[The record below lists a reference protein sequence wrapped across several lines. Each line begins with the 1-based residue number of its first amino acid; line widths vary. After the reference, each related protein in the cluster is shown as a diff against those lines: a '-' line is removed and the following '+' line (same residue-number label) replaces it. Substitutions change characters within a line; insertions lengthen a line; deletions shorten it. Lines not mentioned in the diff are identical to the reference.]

1 MGDRIAAMT
10 AASIPLASQ
19 VYKAKNSAALSLDPQ
34 ILNTK
39 KTSPHLII
47 DFTECALSL
56 SKKPLK
62 DI

>member
-1 MGDRIAAMT
+1 MADRIAAMA

-19 VYKAKNSAALSLDPQ
+19 VHKAQNSAALSLDPQ

-47 DFTECALSL
+47 DFMECALSL

-62 DI
+62 EI